1 MTSQNSLFRQVGLV
15 LALYS
20 EADKTLQ
27 LAGLNSLNLESLVLD
42 ALAHLAAFLEV
53 VESGLLGRLRVHTDL
68 VPEQNISA
76 HIRGTQ
82 ELERVHKRSFKNR
95 QIVC

>member
-42 ALAHLAAFLEV
+42 ALAHLAALLEV

-68 VPEQNISA
+68 VPAQ
-76 HIRGTQ
+76 T
-82 ELERVHKRSFKNR
+82 
-95 QIVC
+95 

>member
-27 LAGLNSLNLESLVLD
+27 LAGLNSLNLKSLVLD
-42 ALAHLAAFLEV
+42 ALTHLAALLEV
-53 VESGLLGRLRVHTDL
+53 VESGLLRRLRVHTDL

-76 HIRGTQ
+76 LIRGT
-82 ELERVHKRSFKNR
+82 R
-95 QIVC
+95 